1 MVVGWYDTLKKYLG
15 EMTEW
20 LMVPTWNVGFVKA
33 NGGSNPP
40 LSELEKILTIKVLKP
55 EAFIPTRFSLA
66 WSQMLDR
73 DLYCMFD

>member
-1 MVVGWYDTLKKYLG
+1 MVIGGYDTLKKDLG

-40 LSELEKILTIKVLKP
+40 LSESEKILTIKVLKSK
-55 EAFIPTRFSLA
+55 AFIPILFSLA
-66 WSQMLDR
+66 LSQMLDR

>member
-1 MVVGWYDTLKKYLG
+1 MVVGGYDTLRIDLG

-40 LSELEKILTIKVLKP
+40 LSESNKSCSRSPHI
-55 EAFIPTRFSLA
+55 RF
-66 WSQMLDR
+66 
-73 DLYCMFD
+73 

>member
-1 MVVGWYDTLKKYLG
+1 MGGGQIIRIDCREMACMVVGGYDTLRIDLG

-40 LSELEKILTIKVLKP
+40 LSESNKSCSRSPHI
-55 EAFIPTRFSLA
+55 RF
-66 WSQMLDR
+66 
-73 DLYCMFD
+73 

>member
-1 MVVGWYDTLKKYLG
+1 MVVGGYDTLRIDLG

-40 LSELEKILTIKVLKP
+40 LSESNQSCSGSPPKHFEG
-55 EAFIPTRFSLA
+55 
-66 WSQMLDR
+66 
-73 DLYCMFD
+73 